1 MGAGNVMRIS
11 INWAHLPGNAFKI
24 IVRIGL
30 ITLDSDPN
38 PRWWGSNA
46 PLLQAIGRT
55 DPDDG
60 DTSAQA
66 AAMRHANGVA
76 LRAGIGDAVRAG
88 ALSYAV
94 RPSRTRRAEYWLHL
108 ELQGNPAVRAGK
120 PCSSPPELQGNPAV
134 RAGKPCSSPP
144 ELQGN
149 PAVRAGKP
157 CSSRRKT
164 AGQQAKTAPHEDIGG
179 LETRNREGK
188 ISPEVSTSPVPV
200 DSRAAEDHDPSD
212 VVPCPGCG
220 WAAWEIRAQ
229 GHGPGC
235 QAAS

>member
-1 MGAGNVMRIS
+1 MGAGNALRIS

-24 IVRIGL
+24 VIRMGL

-38 PRWWGSNA
+38 PRYWGSDV

-60 DTSAQA
+60 DTSDRA
-66 AAMRHANGVA
+66 AAVRDANRVA
-76 LRAGIGDAVRAG
+76 LQTGIRQAVRAG

-108 ELQGNPAVRAGK
+108 ELEG
-120 PCSSPPELQGNPAV
+120 SPPVPGGKSSSSDGELEG
-134 RAGKPCSSPP
+134 SPP
-144 ELQGN
+144 VQEEN
-149 PAVRAGKP
+149 PPVRGAKP
-157 CSSRRKT
+157 QVNT
-164 AGQQAKTAPHEDIGG
+164 AIPAPEEETGG
-179 LETRNREGK
+179 LETRNREGD
-188 ISPEVSTSPVPV
+188 ISSEVSTSPVPV
-200 DSRAAEDHDPSD
+200 DNQAAEDHDPSD

-229 GHGPGC
+229 GHSPGC
-235 QAAS
+235 RTHPRAAS